1 MPRPAGGRP
10 GSHRATT
17 PFAAQWRPVP
27 DTVGSSRA
35 VARSNQA
42 HRHRNAGP
50 IPARISA
57 SRLTGQIARR
67 QLTGRW
73 RSSIPGNTSEN
84 LGTTPKAR
92 RAAQAVRERTSPRL
106 RVEDRTFKR
115 GRFRPALGGGGAV
128 AMGQTGKYNDTSP
141 ARIQVPDGD
150 P

>member
-1 MPRPAGGRP
+1 MAASPGYGGIQQGGRP
-10 GSHRATT
+10 VQPGLSSSKCGSDPRQNIREQTDRPDRA
-17 PFAAQWRPVP
+17 Q
-27 DTVGSSRA
+27 TVDWE
-35 VARSNQA
+35 VEEFD
-42 HRHRNAGP
+42 
-50 IPARISA
+50 
-57 SRLTGQIARR
+57 
-67 QLTGRW
+67 
-73 RSSIPGNTSEN
+73 PGNTSEN